1 VAPSLAHIDA
11 MSAKAKAALLRQDG
25 VEALSARFIDFKG
38 EPVLIKRSDGV
49 TVVHYRERYAGQYIV
64 LYGEKD
70 GRVGVTL
77 ATYKVKVTPGP
88 AKPERTADGG
98 VIFMV
103 NSLSVGVKRIK
114 RLPPGFQGA
123 LNDAQ
128 HDYER
133 AMES

>member
-1 VAPSLAHIDA
+1 MAPTPAHIDA
-11 MSAKAKAALLRQDG
+11 MKVKAKAALLRQDG
-25 VEALSARFIDFKG
+25 VEALSAQFIDFKG
-38 EPVLIKRSDGV
+38 EPKYRVRDGV
-49 TVVHYRERYAGQYIV
+49 TSVYYDERYAGQYIV
-64 LYGEKD
+64 LYGEQD

-77 ATYKVKVTPGP
+77 ATYKVKITPGP
-88 AKPERTADGG
+88 AKATRTDDGG
-98 VIFMV
+98 VIYLV
-103 NSLSVGVKRIK
+103 NSISVGVKRIK

>member
-1 VAPSLAHIDA
+1 MPPTPAHIDA
-11 MSAKAKAALLRQDG
+11 MKAKAKAALLRQDG

-38 EPVLIKRSDGV
+38 EPVSFTRSDGV
-49 TVVHYRERYAGQYIV
+49 IGLHYRERYAGQYIV

-77 ATYKVKVTPGP
+77 ATYKVTVTPGP
-88 AKPERTADGG
+88 EKAERTADGG

-123 LNDAQ
+123 LDNQRDEAL
-128 HDYER
+128 R
-133 AMES
+133 MMES

>member
-1 VAPSLAHIDA
+1 
-11 MSAKAKAALLRQDG
+11 MKAKAKAALLRQDG
-25 VEALSARFIDFKG
+25 VEAAAAQFIDFKG
-38 EPVLIKRSDGV
+38 EPVLLKRSDGV

-70 GRVGVTL
+70 GRVGATL
-77 ATYKVKVTPGP
+77 ATYKVTVTPGP
-88 AKPERTADGG
+88 AKAERTADGG
-98 VIFMV
+98 VIFMH

-128 HDYER
+128 REYER
-133 AMES
+133 MMES